1 MLAPHAL
8 AAFVLSLAPTQD
20 PMPGSVAE
28 QTVRNQAHY
37 ARVVGELAAADVT
50 GLAAGQRAERARLL
64 DVLRAYN
71 ARADFGR
78 SSAFPGARMPH
89 FVDDAGRRCA
99 VAELLHAC
107 GESTLVERVRSLD
120 NHAWVVDLAED
131 PALGAWLDRSGL
143 TLWEAARIQGPPV
156 VAPPPPS
163 YGGPGDVSP
172 SPSSAA
178 PANSAGAVPGGAPS
192 TPAAAAPG
200 ANTPSTGGPGAQSGS
215 PAAPW
220 TDADSAWWLWWEYN
234 KLEYLRPNTLSARA
248 YPRTGDGASDVFDDQ
263 LDALRRVL
271 EPRLIEALHDH
282 DANVRASAAVAL
294 GRTGGATAV
303 ELLLGLLDDPNRTV
317 RQRALLALGATGASE
332 AQSLLLHVA
341 REGTLPGGEEVTPLA
356 RPLAVVALGL
366 GRRAGFDERV
376 DAEVAHLLE
385 QRPHAERE
393 RLGIACM
400 MYHTLAPS
408 AALEAVAVRMADDAS
423 EPQVV
428 RSRALESLRSAAAPD
443 LLSLLQHAVNGSR
456 LESRRSA
463 ALALGDFA
471 HPLASAALL
480 TAFETEAE
488 PTARGFLLVA
498 IGRQG
503 GPAAQAFL
511 ADTLLHGKHGMR
523 PWAALGLGVL
533 AHDRADPEVGDVLR
547 KALARENNRDT
558 QGAFWLA
565 LGLAG
570 DVEALGLLHAGLAEA
585 ADPRQRMYAATALS
599 LIGGEAARAALLER
613 IELEPSAMAR
623 VAIVQALGILGHQ
636 GDAPVLYHALR
647 GLRTPELRGMAASA
661 LAFHGSGS
669 ALAALHELERNH
681 TAGDV
686 TRAAAYD
693 GLGLML
699 GRTPSFALGELSR
712 ASNFTLYSDW
722 VDELFQSTL

>member
-1 MLAPHAL
+1 MLAPHA
-8 AAFVLSLAPTQD
+8 AAALVLSFAQLQD
-20 PMPGSVAE
+20 PMPDGAVE

-50 GLAAGQRAERARLL
+50 GLEAGPRAERARLL

-71 ARADFGR
+71 QRADFGR
-78 SSAFPGARMPH
+78 TSAFPGARMPH

-107 GESTLVERVRSLD
+107 GEDALVERVRTLA
-120 NHAWVVDLAED
+120 NHAWIVDLAED

-156 VAPPPPS
+156 VVPPPPPGPPPPPS
-163 YGGPGDVSP
+163 
-172 SPSSAA
+172 AA
-178 PANSAGAVPGGAPS
+178 PAERAGPGSGAGAPGSQTAAAVPAPS
-192 TPAAAAPG
+192 APSSG
-200 ANTPSTGGPGAQSGS
+200 GSGPGAQSGT
-215 PAAPW
+215 PNAPW
-220 TDADSAWWLWWEYN
+220 TDADNAWWLWWEYN
-234 KLEYLRPNTLSARA
+234 KLEYLRPNSLSSRA
-248 YPRTGDGASDVFDDQ
+248 WPRTGDDGGDAFDDQ

-271 EPRLIEALHDH
+271 EPRLIEALGDG

-294 GRTGGATAV
+294 GRTAGATAV
-303 ELLLGLLDDPNRTV
+303 EPLLAMLDDPSRSV
-317 RQRALLALGATGASE
+317 RQRALLALGATGAAQ

-341 REGTLPGGEEVTPLA
+341 REGTLPGGEDVTPLA

-366 GRRAGFDERV
+366 GRRAGFDELV
-376 DAEVAHLLE
+376 DLEVARLLE
-385 QRPHAERE
+385 TRSQAERE
-393 RLGIACM
+393 RLGIAGL
-400 MYHTLAPS
+400 MYHTLAPC
-408 AALEAVAVRMADDAS
+408 AALEEIAVRLADDAT

-428 RSRALESLRSAAAPD
+428 RSRALESLRSAVAPQV
-443 LLSLLQHAVNGSR
+443 LSELQHAVNGSR

-480 TAFETEAE
+480 TAFETESE

-503 GPAAQAFL
+503 GPQAQEFL
-511 ADTLLHGKHGMR
+511 NDTLLHGKHAMR
-523 PWAALGLGVL
+523 PWAALALGVL
-533 AHDRADPEVGDVLR
+533 AHGDADPEVGDVLR
-547 KALARENNRDT
+547 KALTRERNRDT

-570 DVEALGLLHAGLAEA
+570 DVEALPLLRAGLAEA

-599 LIGGEAARAALLER
+599 LIGGEAAREALLER
-613 IELEPSAMAR
+613 LELEPSAMAR
-623 VAIVQALGILGHQ
+623 VAIVQALGILGRQ

-669 ALAALHELERNH
+669 ALAALHELERNRA
-681 TAGDV
+681 AGDV

-722 VDELFQSTL
+722 VDELFQTTL

>member
-8 AAFVLSLAPTQD
+8 AALVLSFAQTQD
-20 PMPGSVAE
+20 PMPGSSAE
-28 QTVRNQAHY
+28 QTVRNRAHY
-37 ARVVGELAAADVT
+37 ARVIQELAAADVS
-50 GLAAGQRAERARLL
+50 GLEAGQRAERARLL
-64 DVLRAYN
+64 EVLRAYN
-71 ARADFGR
+71 TRADFGR

-107 GESTLVERVRSLD
+107 GEDTLVERVRTLA

-131 PALGAWLDRSGL
+131 PALRSWLNRSGL

-156 VAPPPPS
+156 VVPPPPS
-163 YGGPGDVSP
+163 YFGPADAPPSP
-172 SPSSAA
+172 SPAA
-178 PANSAGAVPGGAPS
+178 PPNRAGPASGGAQ
-192 TPAAAAPG
+192 AAAAPTPG
-200 ANTPSTGGPGAQSGS
+200 ANAPSTGGAGAQSGA

-220 TDADSAWWLWWEYN
+220 TDSDSAWWLWWEYN

-248 YPRTGDGASDVFDDQ
+248 YPRTGDGDVFDDQ

-271 EPRLIEALHDH
+271 EPRLIEALRDG

-294 GRTGGATAV
+294 GRTAGATAV
-303 ELLLGLLDDPNRTV
+303 EPLLALLDDPNRTV
-317 RQRALLALGATGASE
+317 RHRALLALGATGASE

-341 REGTLPGGEEVTPLA
+341 REGTLPSGEEVTPLA
-356 RPLAVVALGL
+356 RPLAIVALGL

-376 DAEVAHLLE
+376 DVEVAHLLE
-385 QRPHAERE
+385 KRSQAERE
-393 RLGIACM
+393 RLGIAGL
-400 MYHTLAPS
+400 MYHTLAPC
-408 AALEAVAVRMADDAS
+408 AALEAMAVRIADDAT

-428 RSRALESLRSAAAPD
+428 RSRALESLRSATAPEV
-443 LLSLLQHAVNGSR
+443 LSELQHAVNGSR

-471 HPLASAALL
+471 HPLATAALL

-488 PTARGFLLVA
+488 PTARGFLLVS

-503 GPAAQAFL
+503 GPQAQGFL
-511 ADTLLHGKHGMR
+511 ADTLLHGKHSMR
-523 PWAALGLGVL
+523 PWAALGLGLL

-547 KALARENNRDT
+547 KALASERNRDT

-570 DVEALGLLHAGLAEA
+570 DVEALPLLHAGLAEA

-599 LIGGEAARAALLER
+599 LIGGEAAREALLER
-613 IELEPSAMAR
+613 LELEPSAMAR
-623 VAIVQALGILGHQ
+623 VAIVQALGILGRQ

-681 TAGDV
+681 AAGDV